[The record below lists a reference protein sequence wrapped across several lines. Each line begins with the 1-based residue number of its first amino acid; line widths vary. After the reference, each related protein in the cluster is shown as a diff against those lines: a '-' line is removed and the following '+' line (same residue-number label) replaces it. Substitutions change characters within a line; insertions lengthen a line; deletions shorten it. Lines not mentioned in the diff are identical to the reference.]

1 MDPLTHS
8 LAGGALG
15 ATPLGRVA
23 KTAPILLIVGA
34 NLPDIDALAYLQGED
49 VSLDVRRG
57 WTHGIVA
64 MIVLP
69 LLLWGL
75 FYAFERWRG
84 REPAPDRLFYV
95 AVLAVWSHPLL
106 DWLNTYGVRLL
117 YPFDGRWFY
126 GDALYIVDPWMWL
139 LLGAATFLVF
149 ARRKRAVTAWTTVAA
164 MASVVV
170 GFGIDSTVAKAVWF
184 SGLGLLALLRLVDPK
199 LGDVHLF
206 HRSPPAEKAA
216 IACCG
221 AALVYVLAM
230 VGSSFL
236 GERIAA
242 RAVAQ
247 GIDGEPPR
255 MVRGVMAGPK
265 PIDPTVRDILVATPE
280 GYRTG
285 TLSWL
290 DGGRIDWSPE
300 PISTLVPPADRG
312 AFVEALRDESVAG
325 FVNWQRFPFAEM
337 IRDDSGHVTTV
348 WLIDARYQRTRA
360 ASFGSA
366 RVDLE
371 PVNPAPRPPTPTP
384 TAEP

>member
-23 KTAPILLIVGA
+23 KTAPVLLIVGA
-34 NLPDIDALAYLQGED
+34 NLPDIDALAYFRGDDFALA
-49 VSLDVRRG
+49 VRRG
-57 WTHGIVA
+57 WTHGAVA
-64 MIVLP
+64 MVVLP
-69 LLLWGL
+69 VVLWAL
-75 FYAFERWRG
+75 FYGWERWRG
-84 REPAPDRLFYV
+84 REPAPDKLLYLS
-95 AVLAVWSHPLL
+95 VLAVWSHPLL
-106 DWLNTYGVRLL
+106 DWLNTYGVRFL

-139 LLGAATFLVF
+139 MLGAAAFLVF
-149 ARRKRAVTAWTTVAA
+149 ARRKRAVTAWLVLAGV
-164 MASVVV
+164 ASVVV
-170 GFGIDSTVAKAVWF
+170 VFGSESNLARGIWLA
-184 SGLGLLALLRLVDPK
+184 GLAALALLRLVDPK

-216 IACCG
+216 IACCA

-230 VGSSFL
+230 TVSSFA
-236 GERIAA
+236 GERIAV

-265 PIDPTVRDILVATPE
+265 PIDPTVRDILVTTPE
-280 GYRTG
+280 GYHTG

-290 DGGRIDWSPE
+290 DGARIEWSPE
-300 PISTLVPPADRG
+300 PIPTLVAPADRR
-312 AFVEALRDESVAG
+312 AFLQALRHESVQG

-337 IRDDSGHVTTV
+337 IRDDSGAVTTV

-360 ASFGSA
+360 ATFGSA

-371 PVNPAPRPPTPTP
+371 PVSPQTPQTP
-384 TAEP
+384 ETSER